1 MHQLLKGVDLSK
13 YYRYNGSLT
22 TPPCDEAVVWTI
34 FKDPIRISRD
44 LVHANSFL
52 IPNNSTTFMHDHL
65 PSPNCIAY
73 QGFIIT
79 HILEMLGSFLY
90 LNKVKTKIISNYV
103 VLNCPFNFLKC

>member
-34 FKDPIRISRD
+34 FKDPIRISRE

-52 IPNNSTTFMHDHL
+52 IPNNSTTFYKTFMHDHL
-65 PSPNCIAY
+65 PSPNCIGSGS
-73 QGFIIT
+73 GFFIHHII
-79 HILEMLGSFLY
+79 
-90 LNKVKTKIISNYV
+90 NYTGY
-103 VLNCPFNFLKC
+103 NQK